1 MNSLKNSI
9 EELEE
14 ALVKAAY
21 HGVEIKPNQKNNI
34 ILDFKQKKEDVYQK
48 NIHRNLQIVKNKAWS
63 LTREITDESSKNR
76 LMDVLDAV
84 NQLDKLYL
92 TGDLKGMVKIV
103 QQVKTTAE
111 RISVHKKENLDIR
124 ALHNIPTEIKN
135 EITKDIQD
143 MKKCFENGLYR
154 SAMIMCGRVLE
165 TALHRKYYEITG
177 VDILEKNPG
186 IGLGTLVAKLMD
198 KNVKFDPGVTQ
209 QIHLINQVRVY
220 TVHKKQEVFEP
231 TREQAHATILFTM
244 DIVNKLFQ

>member
-21 HGVEIKPNQKNNI
+21 HGVELKPNQKNNI
-34 ILDFKQKKEDVYQK
+34 ILDFKQKREDVYQK
-48 NIHRNLQIVKNKAWS
+48 NIHRNLQILKNKAWS

-76 LMDVLDAV
+76 LMDVLDSV

-103 QQVKTTAE
+103 QQVKTTAG
-111 RISVHKKENLDIR
+111 RISVHKKENLDIKAPQR
-124 ALHNIPTEIKN
+124 IPTEIKN
-135 EITKDIQD
+135 EVTKDIQD
-143 MKKCFENGLYR
+143 MKKCFENDLYR

-165 TALHRKYYEITG
+165 TCLHRKYYEITG
-177 VDILEKNPG
+177 ADILEKNPG

-231 TREQAHATILFTM
+231 TKEQAHATILFTM
-244 DIVNKLFQ
+244 DIINKLFQ

>member
-1 MNSLKNSI
+1 MVNSLKNSV

-21 HGVEIKPNQKNNI
+21 NGVELKPNQKNEIAIN
-34 ILDFKQKKEDVYQK
+34 FKQKREDVYQK
-48 NIHRNLQIVKNKAWS
+48 NVHRNLQVVKNKAWG

-76 LMDVLDAV
+76 LMDALDAIS
-84 NQLDKLYL
+84 QIDKLYMA
-92 TGDLKGMVKIV
+92 GDLKGMLRVVQKVKA
-103 QQVKTTAE
+103 TAE
-111 RISVHKKENLDIR
+111 RINVQRKESLNIR
-124 ALHNIPTEIKN
+124 MPNTPQEIRN
-135 EITKDIQD
+135 EIAKDVED

-154 SAMIMCGRVLE
+154 SAMIMCGRTLE

-209 QIHLINQVRVY
+209 QIHLVNQVRVY
-220 TVHKKQEVFEP
+220 TVHKKQETFEP

-244 DIVNKLFQ
+244 DILNKLF